1 MFWKLFYKLKGVEGL
16 NEAIDNGNIKD
27 SANFLKVYLDR
38 PFDNSCDE
46 PFKIFD
52 FIDDFVVED
61 KDYELCEQMM
71 IGSKYFETMTSE
83 KVILALDEFS
93 SITTWGFNTEKFSR
107 YLISKIPDSDILLNE
122 SLETVA
128 CLYECYSGLG
138 IEDFI
143 IDLGKIYVIKLSSLL
158 GCSNSKELLKYCRG
172 TLFEEE
178 IKEACIKGNLSVE
191 DIFDLMLD
199 KYDTSELDVLFE
211 IIMSKNKRENPVD
224 DITRLSELSVFK
236 QFLDELNKGTCMGM
250 DAIHF
255 ILDKVTDDALKKE
268 LENQYDK
275 YREISSRIH
284 ELYPEYSDKEPHK
297 TSAMNKVMTFYG
309 IEMKTMN
316 DDSTS
321 KIAELLLKGTNMGI
335 IEGRRLLNHKDT
347 EENVNKLVEE
357 YVSMQEEAVEKLKTF
372 L

>member
-1 MFWKLFYKLKGVEGL
+1 MYIL
-16 NEAIDNGNIKD
+16 I
-27 SANFLKVYLDR
+27 YL
-38 PFDNSCDE
+38 
-46 PFKIFD
+46 
-52 FIDDFVVED
+52 
-61 KDYELCEQMM
+61 
-71 IGSKYFETMTSE
+71 G
-83 KVILALDEFS
+83 
-93 SITTWGFNTEKFSR
+93 
-107 YLISKIPDSDILLNE
+107 
-122 SLETVA
+122 
-128 CLYECYSGLG
+128 
-138 IEDFI
+138 
-143 IDLGKIYVIKLSSLL
+143 YVIDGDNMK
-158 GCSNSKELLKYCRG
+158 KE
-172 TLFEEE
+172 
-178 IKEACIKGNLSVE
+178 
-191 DIFDLMLD
+191 
-199 KYDTSELDVLFE
+199 
-211 IIMSKNKRENPVD
+211 ENEVN
-224 DITRLSELSVFK
+224 V
-236 QFLDELNKGTCMGM
+236 LDELNKGTCMGM